1 MIFIIQIIIFLILL
15 IILNLHYPS
24 LSGLAATL
32 DPIALDVGLTAR
44 SCYES
49 VTTK

>member
-1 MIFIIQIIIFLILL
+1 MQIIIFLILL

-32 DPIALDVGLTAR
+32 DPRVLDVGLTAR
-44 SCYES
+44 LYHEN